1 MQRNKIPHRL
11 TRQSLEKLKADGYRF
26 VLVKSYSIGRAPD
39 YLEMNDF
46 ILTPVRELP
55 VNRGEMEIFEP
66 VDSDILSDWVDRADS
81 GIKAFIEKEK

>member
-1 MQRNKIPHRL
+1 MQKNKLPHRL

-26 VLVKSYSIGRAPD
+26 VLVRSYTIARATD

-46 ILTPVRELP
+46 MLTPVRDLP

-66 VDSDILSDWVDRADS
+66 IDSDILRDWVDHADY
-81 GIKAFIEKEK
+81 GIKAFIEMEK